1 MDHERIEAQNV
12 IERYVMGRLAPEEET
27 LFEEHLLECRDCRQS
42 IEQEEDF
49 QGSLHTLTAAEAARA
64 TATVQAGALAWL
76 ARRRWLWAAAVLL
89 LLGLPAVWLLREQA
103 RLRAE
108 VAHLQAAAAERRQR
122 PALPIPG
129 PVPPRSSDIE
139 LRQLA
144 EQLSAEKAARV
155 ELSERLARLTQPQ
168 VNTPIFSLGFL
179 RGEDETAN
187 RVELGR
193 ETEWIVLSVELPAE
207 EAPSY
212 RATLLKAGKAVWSDE
227 GLHPAADG
235 MVTILLYS
243 TLLEP
248 GRYRLR
254 LQAVDA
260 RGHASAAGEIPFQVS
275 RSPRQ

>member
-12 IERYVMGRLAPEEET
+12 IERYVMGRLAPEEEA

-49 QGSLHTLTAAEAARA
+49 QSSLHALAAGEAARA
-64 TATVQAGALAWL
+64 TAAVQVSALAWL

-103 RLRAE
+103 RLRTE
-108 VAHLQAAAAERRQR
+108 IAHLQAAAERRPR
-122 PALPIPG
+122 PAPATPG
-129 PVPPRSSDIE
+129 PVSPRSNDAE
-139 LRQLA
+139 QRRLA
-144 EQLSAEKAARV
+144 EGLRAEKAARE
-155 ELSERLARLTQPQ
+155 ELSERLARLTQPR

-193 ETEWIVLSVELPAE
+193 QPEWIVLSVELPAE

-212 RATLLKAGKAVWSDE
+212 RATLLKAGKTVWSGGE
-227 GLHPAADG
+227 LLPMADG
-235 MVTILLYS
+235 TVRITLYS
-243 TLLEP
+243 PLLEP
-248 GRYRLR
+248 GRYQLR

-260 RGHASAAGEIPFQVS
+260 HGHDSAVGEIPFQVS
-275 RSPRQ
+275 RSPGP

>member
-12 IERYVMGRLAPEEET
+12 IERYVMGRLAPEEEA
-27 LFEEHLLECRDCRQS
+27 LFEEHLLECRNCRQS
-42 IEQEEDF
+42 IEREEDF
-49 QGSLHTLTAAEAARA
+49 QRSLQTLAAGEAARA
-64 TATVQAGALAWL
+64 TAAVQVGALAWL
-76 ARRRWLWAAAVLL
+76 TRRRWLPALAVLL

-103 RLRAE
+103 RLRTE
-108 VAHLQAAAAERRQR
+108 TAHLQTAERRQK
-122 PALPIPG
+122 PAPPTPG
-129 PVPPRSSDIE
+129 PVSTRSSDAE
-139 LRQLA
+139 QRQIA
-144 EQLSAEKAARV
+144 EQLRAEKAARA

-193 ETEWIVLSVELPAE
+193 EPEWIVLSVELPAE

-212 RATLLKAGKAVWSDE
+212 RATLLKAGKAIWSGE

-235 MVTILLYS
+235 TVTIILYS
-243 TLLEP
+243 PLLEP
-248 GRYRLR
+248 SRYRLR

-260 RGHASAAGEIPFQVS
+260 RGRASAAGEIPFQVS
-275 RSPRQ
+275 RSARP